1 MSTPRFITPLILESD
16 PGEGDGATVRELFAY
31 HSVVLG
37 VQINVPG
44 GFHTDLAS
52 VPRLPVVY
60 LMVGGR
66 GDEAAVIH
74 DFLYTEQPCTRK
86 QADEVFYEALLTMG
100 VPRWQAW
107 MMWCGV
113 RAGGGSH
120 WKARP
125 TKDQAKA

>member
-1 MSTPRFITPLILESD
+1 MTPHFVENLVLESD
-16 PGEGDGATVRELFAY
+16 AGEGDGATVVLPFVY
-31 HSVVLG
+31 YSVVLG
-37 VQINVPG
+37 AFVTVPA

-60 LMVGGR
+60 LLVGGR

-86 QADEVFYEALLTMG
+86 QADDVFYEALLTMG

-113 RAGGGSH
+113 RAGGASH
-120 WKARP
+120 WKTRP
-125 TKDQAKA
+125 LKAPEAA